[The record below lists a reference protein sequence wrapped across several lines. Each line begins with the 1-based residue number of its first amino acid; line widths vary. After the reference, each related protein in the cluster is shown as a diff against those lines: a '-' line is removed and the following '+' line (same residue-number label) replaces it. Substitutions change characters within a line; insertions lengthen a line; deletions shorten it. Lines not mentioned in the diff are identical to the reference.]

1 MLYYKAKELQ
11 INLREIQP
19 EEYILTDD
27 EPNPQIEMVQEFE
40 QLAMNA
46 VEFDSMFGTH

>member
-11 INLREIQP
+11 INISTP

-27 EPNPQIEMVQEFE
+27 EPQPQNEIISEFE
-40 QLAMNA
+40 
-46 VEFDSMFGTH
+46 